1 VTTTG
6 APDAAREA
14 APDRRTTA
22 GASGLPVATGDQ
34 VRARARAVA
43 RRHRGRL
50 GLAVGLHAM
59 AALAGLVGPALLGR
73 LVDEVTGGTTT
84 AHVDRIGLAVLAALV
99 AQVVLV
105 RAARLASYVLGE
117 RVLAE
122 LREEFLDRVLALPLG
137 TVEEAG
143 TGDLLARSTRDVE
156 EVAEVVRFAVPE
168 TLIALVTGVLTVG
181 AAVAVSPWIT
191 LPSVL
196 VVVPLLWLT
205 TRWYLRRA
213 PAGYLR
219 EMAAWSRLT
228 GGIAETVEGGR
239 TIEALRLQ
247 QRRIHRTDADIAA
260 QYRAER
266 YTLFLRTVWFPGIEA
281 GYLVPVACAVL
292 LGGLLSARGLAS
304 VGQVTTVA
312 LYMRQLTEPLDVL
325 LSWLDHLQIGTTAFA
340 RLLGVA
346 HVPADRQPTG
356 ARPAGERLA
365 AREVRFAY
373 SPGRDVLHGV
383 DLELRPG
390 ERLAMVGPSGAGK
403 STLGRLLAG
412 VHPPRAG
419 SVTVGGVALVDLALD
434 ELRGQVLLVTQEQ
447 HVFAGT
453 LRDNLTLARPA
464 AGDADLRAALAAVDA
479 LTWVDA
485 LPDGLDTLV
494 GAGARPLS
502 AAQAQQLALARL
514 VLADPHTL
522 VLDEATSLLD
532 PRAARHLERSLSA
545 VLAGRTVVAIA
556 HRLHTAHDADRVAVV
571 EDGRITELGTH
582 DELVSADGP
591 YATLWHRWRNE
602 PASTLR

>member
-1 VTTTG
+1 VSAG
-6 APDAAREA
+6 A
-14 APDRRTTA
+14 AP
-22 GASGLPVATGDQ
+22 GLPVATAVQ
-34 VRARARAVA
+34 ARARARALA
-43 RRHRGRL
+43 RRHRRPL
-50 GLAVGLHAM
+50 VLAVGLHA
-59 AALAGLVGPALLGR
+59 AAAVAGLAGPALLGA

-84 AHVDRIGLAVLAALV
+84 GHVDRVALAVLAALV

-105 RAARLASYVLGE
+105 RVARLASYVLGE

-122 LREEFLDRVLALPLG
+122 LREEFLDGVLALPLG

-156 EVAEVVRFAVPE
+156 DVAEVVRFAVPE
-168 TLIALVTGVLTVG
+168 TMIATVTAALTVA
-181 AAVAVSPWIT
+181 AAVAVSPWMA
-191 LPSVL
+191 LPSCL
-196 VVVPLLWLT
+196 VVVPLLWVA

-228 GGIAETVEGGR
+228 GGVAETVEGGR
-239 TIEALRLQ
+239 TVEALRLQ
-247 QRRIHRTDADIAA
+247 ERRIRRTDDDIRE
-260 QYRAER
+260 QYRSER
-266 YTLFLRTVWFPGIEA
+266 YTLFLRTVWYPAIEGA
-281 GYLVPVACAVL
+281 YLIPVATAVL
-292 LGGLLSARGLAS
+292 VGGLLHARGLAT
-304 VGQVTTVA
+304 VGQVTAVA
-312 LYMRQLTEPLDVL
+312 LYMRQLVDPLDVI
-325 LSWLDHLQIGTTAFA
+325 LSWLDHLQVGATALA

-346 HVPADRQPTG
+346 HVPADRQATG
-356 ARPAGERLA
+356 AQPADERLVA
-365 AREVRFAY
+365 SGVRFAY

-383 DLELRPG
+383 DLDLRPG

-412 VHPPRAG
+412 VNAPRAG
-419 SVTVGGVALVDLALD
+419 SVTVGGVGLVELPLD
-434 ELRGQVLLVTQEQ
+434 QLRGHVVLVTQEQ

-453 LRDNLTLARPA
+453 LRDNLSLARPG
-464 AGDADLRAALAAVDA
+464 AGDTALRSALDAVDA
-479 LTWVDA
+479 LDWVDA
-485 LPDGLDTLV
+485 LPGGLDTVV
-494 GAGARPLS
+494 GAGGHPLS
-502 AAQAQQLALARL
+502 SAKAQQVALARL

-556 HRLHTAHDADRVAVV
+556 HRLHTAHAADRVAVV

-582 DELVSADGP
+582 ADLVAADGP

-602 PASTLR
+602 PAPAPR